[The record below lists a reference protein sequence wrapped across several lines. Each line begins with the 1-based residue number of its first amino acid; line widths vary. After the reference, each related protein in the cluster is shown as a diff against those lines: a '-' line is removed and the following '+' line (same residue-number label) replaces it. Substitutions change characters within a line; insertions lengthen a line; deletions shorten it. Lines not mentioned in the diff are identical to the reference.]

1 MRIKI
6 AAALNIFGLS
16 LVAGLVVAGSIS
28 LSSLQEL
35 RVGGPMF
42 HSIIQDKDLTA
53 DILPPPLYVV
63 EAHLEVM
70 AASEERK
77 IGPEYLAKIAKLH
90 KDYNDRRDYWA
101 ASDIDPE
108 IKRLLIK
115 DSDLQATRFWKAAE
129 KDLVAAINAGD
140 MAEMEAAN
148 LEIDKAYAAQRAI
161 VDQIVTLSTASAA
174 KREKSS
180 EQVTRAAFARL
191 GGAAC
196 LMFGLIIAGIMLMRR
211 GVVRPVQSMT
221 SYMEGLAS
229 GDYNRP
235 VPYADRQDEIGE
247 MAKSVEIFRLGLIE
261 RAQSRDREEALKA
274 EAEAA
279 KQAEA
284 VRLRNEELAARR
296 REDDERAAAEAAK
309 AAEQVRIREVET
321 AERKRE
327 EAARAA
333 EEVAQAAEAARTRA
347 ETDAQALIVT
357 ALGEGLKHL
366 SAGDLTYQINQAF
379 PPAFEGLRHNFN
391 TAMAG
396 LEDTISVI
404 VGAAG
409 TVRGGA
415 EEINGAADDLSRRT
429 EQQAASLEQTAA
441 ALDQITATVRQT
453 AEGTAQMQGVIAE
466 AKANA
471 VKSGQV
477 VGEAVEAM
485 SRIRTSSEQ
494 IGQII
499 GVIDEIAFQT
509 NLLAL
514 NAGVEAARAGDA
526 GRGFAVV
533 ASEVRALAQRSADA
547 AKEIKALIQDSSDQV
562 RTGVQL
568 VDNTGKFLV
577 LMGEQVAKINEL
589 MGAIAASAKEQASG
603 LHEVNTAVNQMDQM
617 TQQNAAMVEETT
629 AASHGLTREAVQ
641 LGELVQQFQIGGDK
655 AKGRVHYSGQAA

>member
-6 AAALNIFGLS
+6 AAALNIFGATLAIS
-16 LVAGLVVAGSIS
+16 LVVAGAIA
-28 LSSLQEL
+28 LATFQDV
-35 RVGGPMF
+35 RVGGPAYNR
-42 HSIIQDKDLTA
+42 IIDDKDIIA
-53 DILPPPLYVV
+53 DMLPPPLYVV
-63 EAHLEVM
+63 EAQLEVM
-70 AASEERK
+70 TAAAQRK
-77 IGPEYLAKIAKLH
+77 GGPELVARLAKLH
-90 KDYNDRRDYWA
+90 KEFNERKAHWAVADIPPDLKTLITRD
-101 ASDIDPE
+101 SDIE
-108 IKRLLIK
+108 ARK
-115 DSDLQATRFWKAAE
+115 FWKAAE
-129 KDLVAAINAGD
+129 QDLV
-140 MAEMEAAN
+140 
-148 LEIDKAYAAQRAI
+148 
-161 VDQIVTLSTASAA
+161 SA
-174 KREKSS
+174 
-180 EQVTRAAFARL
+180 
-191 GGAAC
+191 
-196 LMFGLIIAGIMLMRR
+196 
-211 GVVRPVQSMT
+211 
-221 SYMEGLAS
+221 LAS
-229 GDYNRP
+229 GDQARIDEAVQAATIAYQAQRLTVDRIVKLASAHAVKNEESLQKETTIASIELAVLASVLMALLIAGIAIMRRTVVQPVQAMTGYMERLASGEYNRP
-235 VPYADRQDEIGE
+235 VPYSDRADEIGE
-247 MAKSVEIFRLGLIE
+247 MAKSVEVFRLGLIE
-261 RAQSRDREEALKA
+261 RAESREREEALKA
-274 EAEAA
+274 QAEAA
-279 KQAEA
+279 KQAEE
-284 VRLRNEELAARR
+284 VRLRNEEIATRK

-309 AAEQVRIREVET
+309 AAEEARIRQ
-321 AERKRE
+321 AEEADRKRE
-327 EAARAA
+327 QAARAA
-333 EEVAQAAEAARTRA
+333 EEAAEAAEAARIRNEA
-347 ETDAQALIVT
+347 EAQALIVS
-357 ALGEGLKHL
+357 ALDEGLKHL
-366 SAGDLTYQINQAF
+366 SSGNLTYQINQAF

-429 EQQAASLEQTAA
+429 EQQAASLEETAA

-466 AKANA
+466 AKSNA
-471 VKSGQV
+471 SKSGEV

-577 LMGEQVAKINEL
+577 LMGEQVAKINDL
-589 MGAIAASAKEQASG
+589 MGAIASSAKEQASG

-641 LGELVQQFQIGGDK
+641 LGELVQQFQIRGAK
-655 AKGRVHYSGQAA
+655 AKTQDQYSDQAA